1 MNVSALEMAGIRKR
15 FGTTVALDDCRITVR
30 RGTVHALLGENG
42 AGKTTLMRI
51 AFGML
56 RPDAGTMLVDGARRS
71 FATPAEA
78 IGAGIGMVHQHFT
91 NVPAMTVAENVA
103 LGHRGLYSR
112 AAAESRVREVVER
125 AALPIDPRAIA
136 SSLSVE
142 SQQRLEIVKALARD
156 ARLLV
161 LDEPTAVL
169 APAQAKELL
178 RWLRAF
184 ADAGNSVVL
193 ITHKLDDALGVA
205 DDITVL
211 RRGRTVLEESA
222 GTTTSRSLAAALLG
236 TASPA
241 VVDVR
246 PAPSSTG
253 ERRMVVAADRVS
265 VVDARGVIRVCDATF
280 EIAAGE
286 IVGVAGVEGAGQHE
300 LLRAIARRLPVRAGT
315 LVTPTVDGIA
325 FVPEDR
331 HRDAMILDFT
341 VTENVA
347 LRGAGD
353 RKGMLR
359 WRRWRRTAS
368 DLAAEFDVRIGSV
381 QDEARSLSGGN
392 QQKLVL
398 GREMSGRPPLVV
410 AENPT
415 RGLDIRATRFV
426 HDRLRAAAAGG
437 AAVIVYS
444 TDVDEVLSL
453 ASRLLVL
460 HAGSVEA
467 MSPDRER
474 AGRAM
479 LGVA

>member
-1 MNVSALEMAGIRKR
+1 MSVNALEMTGIGKR
-15 FGTTVALDDCRITVR
+15 FGTTIALDDCRITVR

-56 RPDAGTMLVDGARRS
+56 HPDTGTMLVDGARRS
-71 FATPAEA
+71 FSTPAEA
-78 IGAGIGMVHQHFT
+78 IDAGVGMVHQHFT

-103 LGHRGLYSR
+103 LGHRGLFSR
-112 AAAESRVREVVER
+112 GAAELRVRRVAEQ
-125 AALPIDPRAIA
+125 ASLPIDPRAVA
-136 SSLSVE
+136 SSLSIE
-142 SQQRLEIVKALARD
+142 NQQRLEIVKALARD

-169 APAQAKELL
+169 APAQAGELL

-184 ADAGNSVVL
+184 ADAGSSVVL
-193 ITHKLDDALGVA
+193 ITHKLDEALGVA
-205 DDITVL
+205 DDVTGL
-211 RRGRTVLEESA
+211 RRGRTVLEASA
-222 GTTTSRSLAAALLG
+222 GATTPRSLASALLG
-236 TASPA
+236 TASPT
-241 VVDVR
+241 VEDE
-246 PAPSSTG
+246 PAAAAPG
-253 ERRMVVAADRVS
+253 GRRVAVAADHVS
-265 VVDARGVIRVCDATF
+265 VVDARGVVRLRDATF
-280 EIAAGE
+280 EISTGE
-286 IVGVAGVEGAGQHE
+286 VVGVVGVEGAGQHE
-300 LLRAIARRLPVRAGT
+300 LLGALARRLPVHGGKLA
-315 LVTPTVDGIA
+315 TPPVGEIA

-341 VTENVA
+341 VSENVA
-347 LRGAGD
+347 LRGAGE
-353 RKGMLR
+353 RRGMMR
-359 WRRWRRTAS
+359 WRRWVRRAS
-368 DLAAEFDVRIGSV
+368 ELAAEFDVRIRSV
-381 QDEARSLSGGN
+381 HDPVRTMSGGN

-398 GREMSGRPPLVV
+398 AREISEGPSLLV

-437 AAVIVYS
+437 AAVVVYS

-453 ASRLLVL
+453 ATRLLVA
-460 HAGSVEA
+460 HGGTVEA
-467 MSPDRER
+467 MGPDRER